1 MVCYWENP
9 MLRLYN
15 TLSEKKEDLAPLRSG
30 RIGLYA
36 CGMTVYDKPHIGH
49 ARKEIAIDTIVRHL
63 RHRGYTVTYV
73 RNFTDVDDKIIQR
86 ANERGISCDALAAE
100 NIEAFY
106 RAVDALGCLRPD
118 IEPKATEHIAD
129 IIALVEKLIAK
140 GFAYATDDGSVYFAV
155 SKFPGY
161 GKLSNRNIEELLAG
175 TRFEPEPGKRAPL
188 DFALWKA
195 AKPGEPWWE
204 SPWGKGRPGW
214 HIECSAM
221 GMRYL
226 GESFDKHA
234 GGRDL
239 IFPHHENEIAQS
251 EAATGKPFVKYWVH
265 NGFLT
270 VEGEKMSKSLGNF
283 ITVDDLLARYH
294 PEAVRL
300 FMLST
305 HYRTPID
312 FSYGGLDE
320 AERRLTYFAETV
332 AALAA
337 VAGDSAPTPTDRTR
351 AFVAEFGE
359 AMDDDFNTPRAIAA
373 MISFGKALNDAL
385 ATKKTRPAAGEA
397 AAAIAAI
404 REAGAILG
412 ILQDDPA
419 LLREAVRERQLARYN
434 LSRDTILALIAERN
448 AHRAAKNYAAADEV
462 RAKLDAMGIAV
473 KDTPTGTDWA
483 FK

>member
-1 MVCYWENP
+1 MI
-9 MLRLYN
+9 RLYN
-15 TLSEKKEDLAPLRSG
+15 TLSEKKEDLIPLAG
-30 RIGLYA
+30 DHIGIYA

-86 ANERGISCDALAAE
+86 ANERGISCEELSAE
-100 NIEAFY
+100 NIAAFY

-118 IEPKATEHIAD
+118 VEPKATEHIPD
-129 IIALVEKLIAK
+129 IIALVGKLVAN
-140 GFAYATDDGSVYFAV
+140 GFAYATDDGSVYFSV
-155 SKFPGY
+155 GKFPGY
-161 GKLSNRNIEELLAG
+161 GKLSNRNIEELRSG
-175 TRFEPEPGKRAPL
+175 TRVEPEPGKRDPL

-195 AKPGEPWWE
+195 AKPGEPWWD
-204 SPWGKGRPGW
+204 SPWGRGRPGW

-226 GESFDKHA
+226 GESFDMHA

-283 ITVDDLLARYH
+283 ITVDDLLERYH
-294 PEAVRL
+294 PEVVRL

-312 FSYGGLDE
+312 FSYSGLDE
-320 AERRLTYFAETV
+320 TERRLLYFAETLG
-332 AALAA
+332 ALAG
-337 VAGDSAPTPTDRTR
+337 VAGDASPVPSERTR
-351 AFVAEFGE
+351 AFLSEFDE

-373 MISFGKALNDAL
+373 MIGFGKTLNDTL
-385 ATKKTRPAAGEA
+385 ASKKTRPAPEEA
-397 AAAIAAI
+397 AAAVTAL
-404 REAGAILG
+404 RETGTRLG
-412 ILQDDPA
+412 ILHGDST
-419 LLREAVRERQLARYN
+419 LLREAVREKQLIRNSLARETV
-434 LSRDTILALIAERN
+434 LSLIAERN

-462 RAKLDAMGIAV
+462 RARLDALGITV